1 MKGVSVSRIYLIVAV
16 LSLVIIEHIDTF
28 RHRNIFDSTISSDKR
43 VHYIIQHSRNQI
55 TTSVSIASTTASEV
69 GSDLL
74 MNLQSMKV
82 TELKA
87 LLKRLGGGSP
97 GGLRKSE
104 MVEACSKFLLTNYST
119 QLIKAYSTGFSSAA
133 PAVVKSDSFPPSK
146 PRLVMQPIV
155 DRNNSINII
164 YNSKNAA
171 SVNITDMKIK
181 QVPTFA
187 EADYNKQEN
196 NSKRFKYTS
205 DRRESRF
212 EDDEINCE
220 MDLTFLGTA
229 SCIPTITR
237 GVSCLAMRYQSDVW
251 LFDCGES
258 SQVQI
263 QKSRV
268 KPSKVTKIFITHT
281 HGDHSFGL
289 PGVLCLIGQSR
300 LADTASQAL
309 DDPSAI
315 VDIYGPEGI
324 RDFIRGVVQ
333 MTYSRIVVP
342 HRIHELKQVPFLH
355 QKYQREPAA
364 AVVRTRFDPN
374 YGEREGSRDIYP
386 DANGHYTLLDDDLFV
401 VQAAPMQ
408 HTIPCVG
415 YVVTEKDRA
424 GSMRVDLLKDVVE
437 SNKKELI
444 SVPELV
450 KSQARTYLKIYA
462 YLKELRPGQ
471 SFVFPDGRKVCPEEY
486 MEPPKRGR
494 KLVYMGDTCSG
505 VMIAPLAMDAD
516 VLMHEATNAFL
527 SDDSNRHTSYSSLE
541 RETRMHGHSTP
552 QMAGM
557 IVVSLHLSSHNV
569 KCLLHDT
576 LLVATVTCCRSIC
589 KVDSS
594 QAPDH
599 ASLLSSLSW

>member
-1 MKGVSVSRIYLIVAV
+1 M
-16 LSLVIIEHIDTF
+16 
-28 RHRNIFDSTISSDKR
+28 
-43 VHYIIQHSRNQI
+43 NQI
-55 TTSVSIASTTASEV
+55 TTSTSIASTTASEV

-74 MNLQSMKV
+74 INLQSMRV

-87 LLKRLGGGSP
+87 LLKRLGGGSS

-104 MVEACSKFLLTNYST
+104 MIEACSKYLMANYST

-133 PAVVKSDSFPPSK
+133 PAEVKSDRFPQPK
-146 PRLVMQPIV
+146 PRLVMQPVV
-155 DRNNSINII
+155 DRNNSINIM
-164 YNSKNAA
+164 YSNKNAA
-171 SVNITDMKIK
+171 SVNITDMRVK
-181 QVPTFA
+181 QFPTSTSA
-187 EADYNKQEN
+187 EVNHSKQDNNNN
-196 NSKRFKYTS
+196 NSKRFKYPS
-205 DRRESRF
+205 DRRETRF
-212 EDDEINCE
+212 EDDDINCE
-220 MDLTFLGTA
+220 MELTFLGTA

-258 SQVQI
+258 SQVQM
-263 QKSRV
+263 QKSRI
-268 KPSKVTKIFITHT
+268 KPSKVRKIFITHT

-300 LADTASQAL
+300 LTEGPSQTVE
-309 DDPSAI
+309 DPSEI

-355 QKYQREPAA
+355 QKFQREPSAT
-364 AVVRTRFDPN
+364 VVRTRFDPN

-386 DANGHYTLLDDDLFV
+386 DANGHYSILDDDAFL

-424 GSMRVDLLKDVVE
+424 GSIRFDQLKDVVE
-437 SNKKELI
+437 SNKKELMT
-444 SVPELV
+444 VPPLV
-450 KSQARTYLKIYA
+450 NSKAKTYLKIYA
-462 YLKELRPGQ
+462 YLKELQPDQ
-471 SFVFPDGRKVCPEEY
+471 SFVFPDGREVFPEDY
-486 MEPPKRGR
+486 MEPLKRGR

-516 VLMHEATNAFL
+516 VLLHEATNAFV
-527 SDDSNRHTSYSSLE
+527 SDPSHDSPRHNSYNSLE
-541 RETRMHGHSTP
+541 RETKTHGHSTP

-557 IVVSLHLSSHNV
+557 M
-569 KCLLHDT
+569 
-576 LLVATVTCCRSIC
+576 
-589 KVDSS
+589 
-594 QAPDH
+594 
-599 ASLLSSLSW
+599 

>member
-1 MKGVSVSRIYLIVAV
+1 
-16 LSLVIIEHIDTF
+16 
-28 RHRNIFDSTISSDKR
+28 
-43 VHYIIQHSRNQI
+43 
-55 TTSVSIASTTASEV
+55 
-69 GSDLL
+69 

-82 TELKA
+82 PELKA

-104 MVEACSKFLLTNYST
+104 VIEACSKYLLTNYST
-119 QLIKAYSTGFSSAA
+119 QLIKAYSTGYSSSA
-133 PAVVKSDSFPPSK
+133 PANVKSDSLHPPK
-146 PRLVMQPIV
+146 PRFVMQPVV
-155 DRNNSINII
+155 DRNNSISIM
-164 YNSKNAA
+164 YNNNKNAA

-181 QVPTFA
+181 QVSSTISSSA
-187 EADYNKQEN
+187 EVN
-196 NSKRFKYTS
+196 NSKRFKYS
-205 DRRESRF
+205 SEKRETRF
-212 EDDEINCE
+212 EDDDINCE

-258 SQVQI
+258 SQVQM
-263 QKSRV
+263 QKSRI
-268 KPSKVTKIFITHT
+268 KPSKVKKIFITHT

-300 LADTASQAL
+300 LTDTPSQAF
-309 DDPSAI
+309 DDPLEI

-355 QKYQREPAA
+355 QKYQREPSAT
-364 AVVRTRFDPN
+364 VVRTRFDPN

-386 DANGHYTLLDDDLFV
+386 DANGHYSLLDDDAFV
-401 VQAAPMQ
+401 IQAAPMQ
-408 HTIPCVG
+408 HSIPCVG
-415 YVVTEKDRA
+415 YVVKEKDRA
-424 GSMRVDLLKDVVE
+424 GSMKMDQLKDIVE
-437 SNKKELI
+437 SNKKELLT
-444 SVPELV
+444 VPQLV
-450 KSQARTYLKIYA
+450 NSKARTYLKIYA

-471 SFVFPDGRKVCPEEY
+471 SFVFPDGREVFPEDY

-516 VLMHEATNAFL
+516 VLLHEATNAFL
-527 SDDSNRHTSYSSLE
+527 SDPSHDSVRHNSYSSLE
-541 RETRMHGHSTP
+541 RETKTHGHSTP

-557 IVVSLHLSSHNV
+557 IVVTLHLYHSSMWSMCV
-569 KCLLHDT
+569 MVLFF
-576 LLVATVTCCRSIC
+576 
-589 KVDSS
+589 SS
-594 QAPDH
+594 FFCQIR
-599 ASLLSSLSW
+599 